1 MNAVAVMYV
10 NAHLEE
16 LRAEAQKK
24 RLAASLAPK
33 RSLRARI
40 AAASVSLRKTLGSD
54 EIGPDLPHLSHWPY
68 RV

>member
-1 MNAVAVMYV
+1 VNAVAVIYV

-16 LRAEAQKK
+16 LRAEAQQK

-40 AAASVSLRKTLGSD
+40 AAASASLKATLVAD
-54 EIGPDLPHLSHWPY
+54 QIGPDLPHLD

>member
-16 LRAEAQKK
+16 LQAEARQK

-40 AAASVSLRKTLGSD
+40 AAASASLKRALVAD
-54 EIGPDLPHLSHWPY
+54 EIGPDLPHLTHWPY